1 MGGKRLS
8 FFLDANILFSAVH
21 DPESRSAALIALAK
35 QGRCALVSSSY
46 ASEEARRNIELK
58 RPQALVRFRQILRWV
73 RLVREAPSDLI
84 RRVAL
89 EQDLPAADA
98 PILAAA
104 LQARVEYLVTGD
116 RSHFGHLMGQRNPTL
131 PIQVLSLANALGL
144 LLAKGAG

>member
-1 MGGKRLS
+1 MGGKQPR

-21 DPESRSAALIALAK
+21 DPESRSAVLMAFAK

-46 ASEEARRNIELK
+46 AAEEARRNIELK
-58 RPQALVRFRQILRWV
+58 RPRALVRFKQILRGV
-73 RLVREAPSDLI
+73 RLVQEAPADLV

-104 LQARVEYLVTGD
+104 FQARVEYLVTGD
-116 RSHFGHLMGQRNPTL
+116 RSHFGHLMDRRHPTL
-131 PIQVLSLANALGL
+131 PVQVLSLANTLALLPQKGL
-144 LLAKGAG
+144 M